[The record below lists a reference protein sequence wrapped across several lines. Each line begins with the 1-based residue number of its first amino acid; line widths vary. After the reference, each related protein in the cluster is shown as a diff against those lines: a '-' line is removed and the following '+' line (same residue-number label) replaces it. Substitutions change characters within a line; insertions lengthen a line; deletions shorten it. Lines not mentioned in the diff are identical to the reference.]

1 MLYTFYDILDYIYYD
16 FTVIITYYVIFM
28 FKLGVQTGGCGV
40 VGIRMRPALIFQPH
54 HAHMFIDRLR
64 QVLSET
70 K

>member
-1 MLYTFYDILDYIYYD
+1 MHGTGWPDCNYYGV
-16 FTVIITYYVIFM
+16 FIFS
-28 FKLGVQTGGCGV
+28 GVQSGGCGV

-64 QVLSET
+64 QVLAET

>member
-1 MLYTFYDILDYIYYD
+1 MYMLYKFYDMDCNN
-16 FTVIITYYVIFM
+16 YYVVFM
-28 FKLGVQTGGCGV
+28 FKLGVQSGGCGV

-64 QVLSET
+64 QVLAET